1 MIQSVDIQEFL
12 ELSKSIP
19 IVDARSESEFE
30 SGHIPNAHNIP
41 ILNNEQ
47 RKIVGTLYKQNGR
60 EAAVYKGLELL
71 GPNMSTRL
79 KQGVKIAQNG
89 QVLVHCWRG
98 GMRSEF
104 FAFLL
109 KFYGLQPILLKG
121 GYKSFRGKVHDTF
134 NNSLQIIVLGGR
146 TGSGKTILLE
156 KLKELG
162 EQIIDLEQLANHR
175 GSSFGGLGM
184 EVQPTQEQFEND
196 LYDCLSK
203 LDPNRIVW
211 IEDENRTIGRI
222 VIPEAIWSQMKSAK
236 KIYLDRDFDE
246 RIDQIMTDYSG
257 FSKENL
263 IQSMNRIGKRLGPQH
278 VKKAIEYLENGEIRE
293 AFKMA
298 LVYYDKAYSYS
309 LERSKSGT
317 IKHIEGIGLSYDELA
332 NLLIAKNYGN
342 S

>member
-12 ELSKSIP
+12 ELSKLIP
-19 IVDARSESEFE
+19 IIDARSESEFE
-30 SGHIPNAHNIP
+30 SGHIPSAHNVP

-60 EAAVYKGLELL
+60 ETAVFKGLEFL
-71 GPNMSTRL
+71 GPNMSARL
-79 KQGVKIAQNG
+79 KKGVKIALNG

-109 KFYGLQPILLKG
+109 KFYGLQPVLLKG
-121 GYKSFRGKVHDTF
+121 GYKTFRSKVHETF
-134 NNSLQIIVLGGR
+134 NNSLQIVVLGGR

-156 KLKELG
+156 KLRELG

-184 EVQPTQEQFEND
+184 DEHPSQEQFEND
-196 LYDCLSK
+196 LFSCINK
-203 LDPNRIVW
+203 LDVTKIVW
-211 IEDENRTIGRI
+211 IEDESRTIGGI
-222 VIPEAIWSQMKSAK
+222 VIPEGIWSQMKSAQ
-236 KIYLDRDFDE
+236 KIYLGRDFEE
-246 RIDQIMTDYSG
+246 RLDQIMTDYSA
-257 FSKENL
+257 FSKVDL
-263 IQSMNRIGKRLGPQH
+263 IHSMNRIGKRLGPQH
-278 VKKAIEYLENGEIRE
+278 VKKAIELLENGEIRE

-298 LVYYDKAYSYS
+298 LVYYDKAYTYS
-309 LERSKSGT
+309 LEKSKSGT

-332 NLLIAKNYGN
+332 NLLISKNYGN

>member
-134 NNSLQIIVLGGR
+134 NNSLQIVVLGGR

-263 IQSMNRIGKRLGPQH
+263 IHSMNRIGKRLGPQH
-278 VKKAIEYLENGEIRE
+278 IKKAIEYLENGEIRE

-298 LVYYDKAYSYS
+298 LVYYDKAYIYG
-309 LERSKSGT
+309 LGKSKSGT

>member
-30 SGHIPNAHNIP
+30 SGHIPIAHNIP

-263 IQSMNRIGKRLGPQH
+263 IHSMNRIGKRLGPQH

-298 LVYYDKAYSYS
+298 LVYYDKAYIYG
-309 LERSKSGT
+309 LGKSKSGT

>member
-263 IQSMNRIGKRLGPQH
+263 IHSMNRIGKRLGPQH

-298 LVYYDKAYSYS
+298 LVYYDKAYIYG
-309 LERSKSGT
+309 LGKSKSGT